1 MNELYVYI
9 MYNVFDMY
17 YNSSYSSI
25 LYWNYGILGIII
37 EVFIRIIKY

>member
-1 MNELYVYI
+1 

-37 EVFIRIIKY
+37 EVFICSIKY